1 MHEKKPA
8 ALFRAKTPK
17 RTSPK
22 AATNMTGKIDKP
34 IDFFYGRCYN
44 DILYEEWDKGYTMY
58 YITLDLEWNQAYAQ
72 KAMAVQKQLSCRLRG
87 EVIQIGA
94 VKLDE
99 QMRICGSYSVIIKP
113 KYFRHIHRQVEKL
126 TGISQE
132 QMDRGLPLAEAA
144 EGFRRFCGE
153 SFVFLTWG
161 PDDIPMLKDNFR
173 IHGLSSAW
181 LDATYDM
188 QIMFNRQT
196 DGASKQRSLE
206 YAMEHFDIAM
216 TLPAHD
222 ALNDAYFTA
231 LVAQKLD
238 IAKGMREYDATQ
250 GQYLHADVIGD
261 ADGGDDGYVTVA
273 DLLADPS
280 AVAPPCP
287 VCQGT
292 MTPIDRPLHSR
303 GQRYTF
309 MYNCKKDGRICLS
322 LKLQQNLNGTFR
334 ARRNMTVATD
344 EDIEAFKKKLEE
356 SVIRRRARPRRRPRR
371 KTGSPA
377 TGTSECRTAD

>member
-1 MHEKKPA
+1 
-8 ALFRAKTPK
+8 
-17 RTSPK
+17 
-22 AATNMTGKIDKP
+22 
-34 IDFFYGRCYN
+34 
-44 DILYEEWDKGYTMY
+44 MY

-99 QMRICGSYSVIIKP
+99 QMHICGSYSVIIKP
-113 KYFRHIHRQVEKL
+113 KHFRNIHRQVEKL
-126 TGISQE
+126 TGITQE
-132 QMDRGLPLAEAA
+132 QMDRGMPLAEAA
-144 EGFRRFCGE
+144 EGFRRFCGD

-173 IHGLSSAW
+173 IHGLSTSW

-196 DGASKQRSLE
+196 DGLSKQRSLE
-206 YAMEHFDIAM
+206 HAMEHFGIAM

-231 LVAQKLD
+231 LVAQRLD
-238 IAKGMREYDATQ
+238 IPKGVRDYDATQ
-250 GQYLHADVIGD
+250 GQYLLADVIGD

-273 DLLADPS
+273 DMLADPY

-287 VCQGT
+287 LCQGNLT
-292 MTPIDRPLHSR
+292 LIDRPLHSR

-309 MYNCKKDGRICLS
+309 MYDCKKDGYICLS

-334 ARRNMTVATD
+334 ARRSITAAGADDV
-344 EDIEAFKKKLEE
+344 EAFKKKLEE
-356 SVIRRRARPRRRPRR
+356 AVIRRRARPRRRPRR
-371 KTGSPA
+371 KS
-377 TGTSECRTAD
+377 GTAAAGTAPSTSAD